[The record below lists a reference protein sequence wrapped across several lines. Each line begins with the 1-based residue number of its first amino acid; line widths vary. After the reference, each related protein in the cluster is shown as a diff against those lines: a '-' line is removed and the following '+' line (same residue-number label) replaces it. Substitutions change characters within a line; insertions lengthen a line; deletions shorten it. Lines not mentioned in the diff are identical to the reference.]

1 MKTAVV
7 IGATGLVGS
16 HLVEQLAKDDHYNKI
31 LILSRRNLQYL
42 HPKKVV
48 QVIDFDHPDA
58 SVIKGDHVFCAIG
71 TTIKKAGSKENQYR
85 IDCEYPFRLAEIA
98 KKNGAEK
105 FILVSSIGADADS
118 RNFYLRTKGDVEE
131 KLKQL
136 HYTSLVILRPS
147 FILGNRKEFRFG
159 EKFAIGLF
167 KVLAPLM
174 VGGLKRYRGV
184 QASAIAA
191 KMITEAKNQTP
202 AVEVVES
209 SQI

>member
-1 MKTAVV
+1 MKTALV

-16 HLVEQLAKDDHYNKI
+16 HLVEQLAKDDYYGKI
-31 LILSRRNLQYL
+31 IILSRRNLQYL

-48 QVIDFDHPDA
+48 QVIDFDHPDET
-58 SVIKGDHVFCAIG
+58 VIKGDHVFCAIG

-85 IDCEYPFRLAEIA
+85 IDCEYPYRLAEIA

-105 FILVSSIGADADS
+105 FVLVSSIGANAKS
-118 RNFYLRTKGDVEE
+118 GNFYLRTKGDLEE

-136 HYTSLVILRPS
+136 HYNSLIILRPS
-147 FILGNRKEFRFG
+147 FILGNRKEFRLG
-159 EKFAIGLF
+159 EKVAIGLF
-167 KVLAPLM
+167 KILTPLM

-191 KMITEAKNQTP
+191 KMISEAKDQTTS
-202 AVEVVES
+202 VKVVDS
-209 SQI
+209 ASI